1 MPSDAPFRA
10 PDDQTVA
17 PFTESEGE
25 LRSILLDA
33 ELPALLPA
41 LAHLT
46 GDFDLLE
53 VSLRPPLRPM
63 TAAVEPQGGMSAAAQ
78 ETARE
83 LALQALLRFRERG
96 YPVAPD
102 PSPEQLTQLAEFV
115 TGVTPGEYR
124 PLMAHELGL
133 PNDVG
138 HPEWTKAQLAPDR
151 DFKVLVIGAGQS
163 GLVAAHR
170 MRQAGIDFVVLEKN
184 ADVGGTW
191 YENSYPGCRLDT
203 SNFAY
208 SFSFEQKNDWREQFS
223 SRDPIYEYFRGVAAK
238 YELRPSIRFRT
249 EVLSAH
255 FDDDTSMWT
264 VTSRDLSTGEERV
277 DVVNAVI
284 TAVGQLNRP
293 NLPDIPGSSS
303 FEGPAFHTARWD
315 QSVDLTGK
323 RVAVI
328 GTGASAF
335 QVVPAVVDQV
345 SEMFVYQRT
354 PPWLQPT
361 PTYHDAIKPGLH
373 WLFEHVPYYNR
384 WFRFYQ
390 FWISVEGRRPV
401 MVVDPAWQND
411 ISISAMNEEFRQF
424 LTGHLERQFADR
436 PDLLAKVTPT
446 YTPGAKRM
454 MRDNGVYPAALKR
467 DHVHLITDPIQE
479 ITPTGVRTADGAHHD
494 VDVIVYATG
503 FKASEFLSP
512 MKVTGSGGVDIHE
525 LWNGEA
531 RAYMGIHVPHFPNLF
546 IILGPNTNLVIN
558 GSILLF
564 SELAT
569 HHILECFR
577 LILTEGIDSVEIRK
591 DVHDAF
597 NEQVDV
603 ASKGMAW
610 GASNVNSWYK
620 NANGRVSQVW
630 PYQLVDYWDM
640 TRTLRPDEM
649 LTR

>member
-1 MPSDAPFRA
+1 MPNDLSIKNDLSIEPFDETADEIR
-10 PDDQTVA
+10 Q
-17 PFTESEGE
+17 
-25 LRSILLDA
+25 ILLDA

-46 GDFDLLE
+46 GDASLLAE
-53 VSLRPPLRPM
+53 ELRPPLRPM
-63 TAAVEPQGGMSAAAQ
+63 TAAVEPQGGMSPEAQ
-78 ETARE
+78 EKARE
-83 LALQALLRFRERG
+83 LALKALLAFRDGG
-96 YPVAPD
+96 YQSAPD
-102 PSPEQLTQLAEFV
+102 PTQDELTVLAEFI
-115 TGVTPGEYR
+115 TGKTPGEYR
-124 PLMAHELGL
+124 PLLSHELGL
-133 PNDVG
+133 PTDMG
-138 HPEWTKAQLAPDR
+138 RPEWSKDEIAPER
-151 DFKVLVIGAGQS
+151 PFAVLVIGAGQS

-170 MRQAGIDFVVLEKN
+170 MGQAGIEYVVLEKN
-184 ADVGGTW
+184 PDVGGTW

-223 SRDPIYEYFRGVAAK
+223 SRDPIFEYFSGIADKYDLRGH
-238 YELRPSIRFRT
+238 IRFET
-249 EVLSAH
+249 EVDSVV
-255 FDDDTSMWT
+255 FDDETELWT
-264 VTSRDLSTGEERV
+264 VTSHDVKGGAVHT

-293 NLPDIPGSSS
+293 NLPDIPGRDT

-315 QSVDLTGK
+315 HSVDVTGK
-323 RVAVI
+323 RVAVV

-335 QVVPAVVDQV
+335 QVVPAIVDDV
-345 SEMFVYQRT
+345 SEMLVFQRT

-361 PTYHDAIKPGLH
+361 PTYHEAIKPGLH
-373 WLFEHVPYYNR
+373 WLFDHVPYYNR

-401 MVVDPAWQND
+401 MVVDPEWKHD
-411 ISISAMNEEFRQF
+411 VSISPMNEEFRQF
-424 LTGHLERQFADR
+424 LVHHLETQFGDR
-436 PDLLAKVTPT
+436 PDLLAKVMPN

-467 DHVHLITDPIQE
+467 EHVHLITDGITE
-479 ITPTGVRTADGAHHD
+479 ITPTGIRTADAVLHE
-494 VDVIVYATG
+494 VDIIVYATG

-512 MKVTGSGGVDIHE
+512 MKVTGRGGVEIHDQ
-525 LWNGEA
+525 WDGEA
-531 RAYMGIHVPHFPNLF
+531 RAYMGIHVPNFPNLF

-569 HHILECFR
+569 HYILECFKYLFEEDKHTVDVR
-577 LILTEGIDSVEIRK
+577 Q

-597 NEQVDV
+597 NEKVDV
-603 ASKGMAW
+603 ASRGMAW

-640 TRTLRPDEM
+640 TREPRLDE
-649 LTR
+649 LVIT